1 MTMSSLPLAFPAS
14 HAQIALRAKHADMPS
29 WFLAQFM
36 PSWFLT
42 LFMPSWFLTL
52 FMPSDIGKQCGL
64 DRRKENWKRKNLC
77 VIFPDISSSQCPMM
91 SVHHVKFC
99 ASLGCKV
106 KQTIHFNRE
115 GNATWSGNDSTK
127 YLCESRNLDICV
139 ADVAA
144 RAVAVVDHTG
154 ALKSKYRYKG
164 NSSSSIRS
172 SLPTLQHCHRQP
184 EPLSGVWL

>member
-1 MTMSSLPLAFPAS
+1 MNKLTNWWDQKQNLFLLTNNTFFPQMTMSSLPLAFPAS

-77 VIFPDISSSQCPMM
+77 VTFPDISSSQCPMM
-91 SVHHVKFC
+91 SVHYVKFC
-99 ASLGCKV
+99 ASLGSKWS
-106 KQTIHFNRE
+106 KPFTLTE
-115 GNATWSGNDSTK
+115 KATLHGQGMIA
-127 YLCESRNLDICV
+127 RNIS
-139 ADVAA
+139 AKA
-144 RAVAVVDHTG
+144 G
-154 ALKSKYRYKG
+154 
-164 NSSSSIRS
+164 I
-172 SLPTLQHCHRQP
+172 
-184 EPLSGVWL
+184 